1 MKKSL
6 QNKVLGG
13 LLAVLLGGAVYAG
26 NAEYRSNYDIVI
38 LYTNDVHCFV
48 DNSIGYAGLVA
59 YKKDMQA
66 HTPYVSLVDCGDHLQ
81 GNITGMASKGSYIV
95 DIMNKAKYEYA
106 IIGNHEFDYG
116 LDVLRDR
123 IKASKFQY
131 LNCNATYNGKNEDP
145 FANTVPFKVRRYGL
159 NKVGFVGVVT
169 PKSISS
175 STPANFKEDGRYV
188 VDLKDKDNGQELFD
202 TVQSAVNGCI
212 SAGANYVIVLSH
224 LGTNASHAPFNS
236 KSLIANTTGIDAV
249 LDAHSHSIIANEIV
263 SNKEGQDV
271 LLTSTGT
278 ALERIGKLTINAG
291 GIKSELISDYKNKDQ
306 AMTEFI
312 NSIKNNIGGSM
323 NKIVGN
329 SNQVLSVY
337 NENGV
342 RIVRNRETN
351 IGNWVADAMAFTA
364 GTEIGFCNGGGI
376 RADIKTGEITL
387 SDLYA
392 VHTFNNTLI
401 KAKVTGQK
409 LLNILEN
416 SYRFV
421 AKDAVGPDGSALNE
435 NGGFMQV
442 SGINLTIDTSVE
454 SPIKVDDKG
463 IFRGIEGPNR
473 IQGISVKVNGKFEPL
488 DPNKEYIIAAPD
500 YISTGSK
507 NGSNKISEDD
517 VIEKY
522 GVLPEAF
529 VEYFKHLG
537 GDFSKYKTIEGR
549 IIIK

>member
-6 QNKVLGG
+6 RNKVLGG

-48 DNSIGYAGLVA
+48 DSSIGYAGLVA
-59 YKKDMQA
+59 YKKDMMSK
-66 HTPYVSLVDCGDHLQ
+66 TPYVSLVDCGDHLQ
-81 GNITGMASKGSYIV
+81 GNVTGLASKGSYIV

-123 IKASKFQY
+123 IKESRFQY
-131 LNCNATYNGKNEDP
+131 LNCNATYSGKNEDP
-145 FANTVPFKVRRYGL
+145 FAKTVSYSIRRYGL
-159 NKVGFVGVVT
+159 NKVGFIGVVT

-175 STPANFKEDGRYV
+175 STPANFKEDGKYV
-188 VDLKDKDNGQELFD
+188 VDLKGKDNGQELFS
-202 TVQSAVNGCI
+202 TVQTAVNDCI
-212 SAGANYVIVLSH
+212 SAGASYIVVLSH

-249 LDAHSHSIIANEIV
+249 LDAHSHSVIPSEKV
-263 SNKEGQDV
+263 LNKDGQEV
-271 LLTSTGT
+271 LLSSTGT
-278 ALERIGKLTINAG
+278 ALERIGKLTINAD

-312 NSIKNNIGGSM
+312 DKIKNSLGGNMGKVIG
-323 NKIVGN
+323 K
-329 SNQVLSVY
+329 SNQALSIS

-342 RIVRNRETN
+342 RIVRNSETN

-376 RADIKTGEITL
+376 RADIKTGDITL

-421 AKDAVGPDGSALNE
+421 AKDAVGPDGAALNE

-442 SGINLTIDTSVE
+442 AGIKLTIDTSVE

-463 IFRGIEGPNR
+463 IFKGIEGPGR
-473 IQGISVKVNGKFEPL
+473 VQGVSVKVNGIFEPL

-507 NGSNKISEDD
+507 NGNNRISDDD

-529 VEYFKHLG
+529 VEYFKHLN
-537 GDFSKYKTIEGR
+537 GDFSAYKNTEGR
-549 IIIK
+549 ITIK